1 VVVVLNNFY
10 VKIWE
15 NTLKFGVK
23 SLFLNCIYSNSQYL
37 MKFAN
42 INLNK
47 IFMET
52 IFLFNFV
59 GPEMLVVFFAIL
71 LLFGG
76 KKIPELMKGLGKGIK
91 EFNSARASVEKEL
104 KEGMKEEEKA

>member
-1 VVVVLNNFY
+1 MVVVLNNFY

-52 IFLFNFV
+52 IFLFLPL
-59 GPEMLVVFFAIL
+59 GGAETIMIFFAIL

-91 EFNSARASVEKEL
+91 EFNSARASVEK
-104 KEGMKEEEKA
+104 